1 MNTLMEKMIEK
12 INTKYQ
18 DNHPIVCI
26 PDGEDE
32 RILEALKYLKNMDI
46 VLLGAI
52 DIIEEKLAHY
62 QYDESI
68 NVKVLQPFVCDTVI
82 DNVLAKTKDFK
93 KPISREFLT
102 EWSIHA
108 PSFAMMLLKANYVDC
123 VVGGSSYPTKEILSP
138 MLKLI
143 KAKEEGKLI
152 SSYMLLT
159 KGEENLIFSDCAL
172 NVNYDVD
179 GYVNLI
185 YDTYQSASKLG
196 IKPNIALLSYST
208 LGSGSGDSIEFIKQA
223 LAKFKSTYPQLVD
236 CVCGEIQFDAAY
248 DIEVRKKKIAES
260 SSLAINT
267 FIFPDL
273 NSGNIGYKIAQY
285 LGGYKAIGPIIQ
297 GASQPVNDLSRG
309 AKPEEIAQVIYLTV
323 ASI

>member
-1 MNTLMEKMIEK
+1 MNKLMDKMIENMN
-12 INTKYQ
+12 IKYQ
-18 DNHPIVCI
+18 DNHPLVCI

-32 RILEALKYLKNMDI
+32 RILEAIVYLKNMDI

-52 DIIEEKLAHY
+52 DVIEDKLKNY
-62 QYDESI
+62 QYDDSI
-68 NVKVLQPFVCDTVI
+68 NVKVLQPFVSDTII
-82 DNVLAKTKDFK
+82 DQVLAKTKYFK
-93 KPISREFLT
+93 KPISRDLLV
-102 EWSIHA
+102 EWSSNA

-123 VVGGSSYPTKEILSP
+123 VVGGSTYTTKEILSP

-143 KAKEEGKLI
+143 KAKEEGQLI

-172 NVNYDVD
+172 NIEFDLD

-185 YDTYQSASKLG
+185 HDTYQSATKLG
-196 IKPNIALLSYST
+196 ITPNIALLSYST
-208 LGSGSGDSIEFIKQA
+208 QGSGSGDSVEFIKQA
-223 LAKFKSTYPQLVD
+223 LSKFKSTYPQLAD
-236 CVCGEIQFDAAY
+236 NVCGEIQFDAAY
-248 DIEVRKKKIAES
+248 DIEVRNKKIGDINNS
-260 SSLAINT
+260 TINT

-297 GASQPVNDLSRG
+297 GTSQPVNDLSRG

-323 ASI
+323 SSI